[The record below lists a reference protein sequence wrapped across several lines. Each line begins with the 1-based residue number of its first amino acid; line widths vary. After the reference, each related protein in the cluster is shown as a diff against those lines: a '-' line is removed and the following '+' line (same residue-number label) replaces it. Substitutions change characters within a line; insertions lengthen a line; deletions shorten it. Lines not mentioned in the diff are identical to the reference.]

1 MIQLIETMTDKDL
14 ESIAAIWLE
23 SNLETHDFIDKNYW
37 LMNYQNAKEMLPAAK
52 LYAYLHDGK
61 IVGFLGLINEYI
73 AGIFVLKNYRS
84 LGIGTQLLDFVK
96 SENFTLTLNVYQK
109 NQRAVQFYL
118 RQGFTIQKKEN
129 DLETNEI
136 ELLMKWIA

>member
-1 MIQLIETMTDKDL
+1 MIQLIETMTDEDL

-37 LMNYQNAKEMLPAAK
+37 LMNYQNVKEMLPTAK
-52 LYAYLHDGK
+52 IYAYFHNGK

-118 RQGFTIQKKEN
+118 RQGFTILKKEN
-129 DLETNEI
+129 DIETNEI